1 MGEVT
6 LIVIKKALGRCDIGQ
21 RPKYEAEP
29 ALRRPGGRTCLAEG
43 TACAKAL
50 WGGGRGSVLMCLG
63 HKIGASGAG
72 AGLGGYKRRESGG
85 EQG

>member
-1 MGEVT
+1 MRQNQPCADQGEEHAWQKEQPV
-6 LIVIKKALGRCDIGQ
+6 
-21 RPKYEAEP
+21 PK
-29 ALRRPGGRTCLAEG
+29 LC
-43 TACAKAL
+43 
-50 WGGGRGSVLMCLG
+50 GGGRGSVLMCLG